1 MDMPVIDMI
10 LRAGWV
16 GRIIVTLLM
25 LFSFVSWGIIINRLF
40 ILSKISNG
48 NKLFRKK
55 YGTLTRLSDVEK
67 FTAKE
72 LESPMGQLGKVGAG
86 EYRRILEDAQSHT
99 QVKDWSFFLQNQFT
113 MAEDSMES
121 IFMALV
127 NPFGQGVFLLA
138 MISSIAPFLGLL
150 GTVWGIMN
158 SFYEIGNQGSAS
170 LPVVAP
176 GIAEA
181 LITTI
186 VGLAVAIPALF
197 FYNFFNNRTEQVEI
211 DMDEFKETVLVR
223 LKRELFSLLYSERP
237 SSRGSAGNN
246 SNAI

>member
-1 MDMPVIDMI
+1 MNIPVLDMMV
-10 LRAGWV
+10 RSGWV
-16 GRIIVTLLM
+16 GRLIVILL
-25 LFSFVSWGIIINRLF
+25 LLCSFGTWGIIFNRLY
-40 ILSKISNG
+40 ILAQITGG
-48 NKLFRKK
+48 NRRFRKK
-55 YGTLTRLSDVEK
+55 YSSLSKLSDVEK
-67 FTAKE
+67 LVPKE
-72 LESPMGQLGKVGAG
+72 LQSPMGQLGKIGAG
-86 EYRRILEDAQSHT
+86 EYRRILQDAHSHT
-99 QVKDWSFFLQNQFT
+99 GVKDWSFFLQNQFT
-113 MAEDSMES
+113 MASDSLES
-121 IFMALV
+121 GFLALV

-197 FYNFFNNRTEQVEI
+197 FYNYFNNRTEQIENE
-211 DMDEFKETVLVR
+211 MDEFKEVLLVR
-223 LKRELFSLLYSERP
+223 LKRELLNLLYTDRSGP
-237 SSRGSAGNN
+237 RGS
-246 SNAI
+246 SPRE